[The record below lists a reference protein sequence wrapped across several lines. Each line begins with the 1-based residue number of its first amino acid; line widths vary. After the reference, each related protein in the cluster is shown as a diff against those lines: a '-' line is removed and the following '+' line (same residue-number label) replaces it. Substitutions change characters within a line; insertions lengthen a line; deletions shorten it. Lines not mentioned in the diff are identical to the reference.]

1 MIINGLEIDT
11 DIVTFLDVYAEVI
24 HEKNIL
30 ISAKDKFLNN
40 TREELDETKRV
51 AECRLRAIK
60 ELEEEIKKLKE
71 ENEKLKKFEAASTE
85 VKKIMDDIRGGE
97 VGVVEIVNNLIEI
110 LDSFE
115 IEWEDLKRDTLREL
129 KNKPTADNQ
138 DLWVCIR
145 EMAILMEEYVG

>member
-1 MIINGLEIDT
+1 MIINGLEIDI

-60 ELEEEIKKLKE
+60 ELEEEIRKLKE

-85 VKKIMDDIRGGE
+85 VKKIMDDIRGGSRSA
-97 VGVVEIVNNLIEI
+97 G
-110 LDSFE
+110 
-115 IEWEDLKRDTLREL
+115 DT
-129 KNKPTADNQ
+129 K
-138 DLWVCIR
+138 
-145 EMAILMEEYVG
+145 

>member
-1 MIINGLEIDT
+1 MIINGLEIDI

-85 VKKIMDDIRGGE
+85 VKKIMDDIRGG

-115 IEWEDLKRDTLREL
+115 IEWEDLKRDILREF

>member
-24 HEKNIL
+24 HEKNLL

-71 ENEKLKKFEAASTE
+71 ENEKFKKFEAASTE
-85 VKKIMDDIRGGE
+85 VKKIMDDIRGGKVE
-97 VGVVEIVNNLIEI
+97 VMEIVNKMIEI

-115 IEWEDLKRDTLREL
+115 IEWGDLKRDTLREL
-129 KNKPTADNQ
+129 KNNPTAENQ
-138 DLWVCIR
+138 ELWVCIR
-145 EMAILMEEYVG
+145 EMAILMEKYVG

>member
-11 DIVTFLDVYAEVI
+11 DIVTFLDVYAEAI

-115 IEWEDLKRDTLREL
+115 IEWEDLKRDIFREL

>member
-40 TREELDETKRV
+40 TREELDEIKRV

-85 VKKIMDDIRGGE
+85 VKKIMDDIRGE
-97 VGVVEIVNNLIEI
+97 VEVLEIVNKLIEI

-129 KNKPTADNQ
+129 KNNPTAENQ
-138 DLWVCIR
+138 ELWVCIR
-145 EMAILMEEYVG
+145 EMAILMEKYVG

>member
-1 MIINGLEIDT
+1 MIINGLKIDADVV
-11 DIVTFLDVYAEVI
+11 DILDVHAEAL
-24 HEKNIL
+24 HEKNCL

-85 VKKIMDDIRGGE
+85 VKK
-97 VGVVEIVNNLIEI
+97 
-110 LDSFE
+110 
-115 IEWEDLKRDTLREL
+115 
-129 KNKPTADNQ
+129 DN
-138 DLWVCIR
+138 
-145 EMAILMEEYVG
+145 G

>member
-60 ELEEEIKKLKE
+60 ELEEEIRKLKE

-85 VKKIMDDIRGGE
+85 VKKIMDDIRGE

-129 KNKPTADNQ
+129 KNNPTAENQ
-138 DLWVCIR
+138 ELWVCIR
-145 EMAILMEEYVG
+145 EMAILMEKYVG

>member
-85 VKKIMDDIRGGE
+85 VKKIMDDIRGE
-97 VGVVEIVNNLIEI
+97 VEVMEIVNKLIEI

-115 IEWEDLKRDTLREL
+115 IEWGDLKRDILREL
-129 KNKPTADNQ
+129 KNNPTADNQ

>member
-85 VKKIMDDIRGGE
+85 VKKIMDDIRGE
-97 VGVVEIVNNLIEI
+97 VGVLEIVNKLIEI

-129 KNKPTADNQ
+129 KNNPTADNQ
-138 DLWVCIR
+138 ELWVCIR
-145 EMAILMEEYVG
+145 EMAILMEKYVG

>member
-60 ELEEEIKKLKE
+60 ELEEEIRKLKE

-85 VKKIMDDIRGGE
+85 VKKIMDDIRGE
-97 VGVVEIVNNLIEI
+97 VEVMEIVNKMIEI

-115 IEWEDLKRDTLREL
+115 IEWGGLKKR
-129 KNKPTADNQ
+129 
-138 DLWVCIR
+138 
-145 EMAILMEEYVG
+145 YS

>member
-85 VKKIMDDIRGGE
+85 VKKIMDDIRGG
-97 VGVVEIVNNLIEI
+97 VGVLEIVSKLIEI

>member
-51 AECRLRAIK
+51 AEYRLRAIK

-85 VKKIMDDIRGGE
+85 VKKIMDDIRGGSRST
-97 VGVVEIVNNLIEI
+97 G
-110 LDSFE
+110 DS
-115 IEWEDLKRDTLREL
+115 K
-129 KNKPTADNQ
+129 
-138 DLWVCIR
+138 
-145 EMAILMEEYVG
+145 

>member
-1 MIINGLEIDT
+1 MIINGLEIDA
-11 DIVTFLDVYAEVI
+11 DVVNILDVYAEVI
-24 HEKNIL
+24 HEKNCL

-85 VKKIMDDIRGGE
+85 VKKIMDDIRGGSRS
-97 VGVVEIVNNLIEI
+97 VG
-110 LDSFE
+110 DS
-115 IEWEDLKRDTLREL
+115 K
-129 KNKPTADNQ
+129 
-138 DLWVCIR
+138 
-145 EMAILMEEYVG
+145 

>member
-1 MIINGLEIDT
+1 MNINGLKLNVDVV
-11 DIVTFLDVYAEVI
+11 DILDVYAEVI

-30 ISAKDKFLNN
+30 ISTKDKFLNN

-85 VKKIMDDIRGGE
+85 VKKIMDDIRGG
-97 VGVVEIVNNLIEI
+97 GG
-110 LDSFE
+110 S
-115 IEWEDLKRDTLREL
+115 RSAGDT
-129 KNKPTADNQ
+129 K
-138 DLWVCIR
+138 
-145 EMAILMEEYVG
+145 